1 METYNSKKIRELM
14 KETGACRAD
23 LKRAL
28 GISNESTMIKYVDGE
43 DLRVSRLLQIA
54 GFFGKSISE
63 FFESDGQPLQQTVK
77 SLGGEQIKIAVGEG
91 GGSTV
96 LQQNTRQGNGTKA
109 DTPFAEKTL
118 YEKELQHMK
127 EMTEV
132 RIGYERKVAALEQE
146 NLMLKK
152 LLQKNDGKTIA
163 EVLSDNNS
171 VGDVGEV
178 FSYRM
183 GNNETTFKVAEE
195 EVK

>member
-28 GISNESTMIKYVDGE
+28 GISNESTMIKYVEGE

-77 SLGGEQIKIAVGEG
+77 SLGGEQIKIVVGDGDSAVLK
-91 GGSTV
+91 T
-96 LQQNTRQGNGTKA
+96 QQANGTKA
-109 DTPFAEKTL
+109 DTPFAEKAL

-132 RIGYERKVAALEQE
+132 KIGYERKVAALEQE

-183 GNNETTFKVAEE
+183 GNNEPTFKVAEE

>member
-91 GGSTV
+91 GSAV
-96 LQQNTRQGNGTKA
+96 LKTQQENGTKT
-109 DTPFAEKTL
+109 DTPFAEKSL

-183 GNNETTFKVAEE
+183 GNHETTFKVAEE

>member
-28 GISNESTMIKYVDGE
+28 GISNESTMIKYVEGE

-91 GGSTV
+91 GSAV
-96 LQQNTRQGNGTKA
+96 LKTQQKA
-109 DTPFAEKTL
+109 DTPFAEKAL
-118 YEKELQHMK
+118 YEKELQHIK

-183 GNNETTFKVAEE
+183 GNSETTFKVAEE

>member
-91 GGSTV
+91 GSAV
-96 LQQNTRQGNGTKA
+96 LKTQQENGTKA
-109 DTPFAEKTL
+109 DTPFAEKSL

-183 GNNETTFKVAEE
+183 GNNEPTFKVAEE

>member
-28 GISNESTMIKYVDGE
+28 GISNESTMIKYVEGE

-77 SLGGEQIKIAVGEG
+77 SLGGEQIKIAVSEG
-91 GGSTV
+91 GSAV
-96 LQQNTRQGNGTKA
+96 LKTQQANGIKA
-109 DTPFAEKTL
+109 DTSFAEKAL

-183 GNNETTFKVAEE
+183 GNNEPTFKVAEE